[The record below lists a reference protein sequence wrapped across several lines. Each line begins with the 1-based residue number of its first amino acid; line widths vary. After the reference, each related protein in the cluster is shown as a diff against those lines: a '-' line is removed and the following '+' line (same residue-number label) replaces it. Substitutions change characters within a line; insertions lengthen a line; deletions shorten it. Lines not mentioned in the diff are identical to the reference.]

1 MVRVSNWNVQKW
13 DGELINASMGRL
25 TKSAEVIKKN
35 AVTILR
41 SKIGKGATSG
51 IRHGPYKTGQYAG
64 QPWTAREP
72 GSLEKTLR
80 VVEKHK
86 EGAVTAVFGKTRNV
100 RVYAGN
106 RIVYWAKIFEFYQPY
121 LRPAVNKSKA
131 RIREILRNG

>member
-1 MVRVSNWNVQKW
+1 MVRVSNWNPQRY
-13 DGELINASMGRL
+13 DDEIIGASMGRL
-25 TKSAEVIKKN
+25 RKAAEVIKNN

-41 SKIGKGATSG
+41 SKIGRGQTTG
-51 IRHGPYKTGQYAG
+51 IRRGAYKTGQYAG

-80 VVEKHK
+80 VVEKHDSAA
-86 EGAVTAVFGKTRNV
+86 ELAVFGKERNV

-106 RIVYWAKIFEFYQPY
+106 YEVYWAKLFEFYQPY